1 MHLIALVAMILPTT
15 AFAGGP
21 ILSISG
27 ACPGPMAVS
36 ASGLTPGGMAAVLR
50 GSGPGSDVMPAGP
63 CRGGASGLS
72 GLAYVT
78 TVPVDGRGNVSAMPT
93 ISGPLCGQY
102 VQFVDATACTLTN
115 LAELGGGAPVDCDPA
130 TEVEADGR
138 CYYLDGSGGA
148 CDPGYE
154 LAPQSVLASIAPEF
168 TGKDYKNAVSDNCCI
183 WHADQDVELQD
194 WGLGSNCNSPGP
206 FSDGPTLGGA
216 GCMDALNLNPAQLT
230 LCQSSGDGDGFMHD
244 NGLGII
250 WYNDVPTDTINEDQA
265 RLSCEQSYGVCYL
278 SEGDCAGLGYC
289 QDPSSGQCWGW
300 EDGCSGDAG
309 RVWQYGSS
317 YTTYGYWN

>member
-1 MHLIALVAMILPTT
+1 MLIALLVASTT
-15 AFAGGP
+15 AFAGAP
-21 ILSISG
+21 PPTLSLDG
-27 ACPGPMAVS
+27 ACPGPIDISITLSAGSTATVLY
-36 ASGLTPGGMAAVLR
+36 ASGTGSSTLPFGRCAGVATGLDSGRWAFNAPDGDGDGALSFSPSVPDAA
-50 GSGPGSDVMPAGP
+50 
-63 CRGGASGLS
+63 
-72 GLAYVT
+72 
-78 TVPVDGRGNVSAMPT
+78 
-93 ISGPLCGQY
+93 CGQWLQ
-102 VQFVDATACTLTN
+102 VLDTTTCLLSDAVEIGAV
-115 LAELGGGAPVDCDPA
+115 GAPADCDPA

-154 LAPQSVLASIAPEF
+154 LAPQSVLASIAPAF

-183 WHADQDVELQD
+183 WHADQDVEMQD
-194 WGLGSNCNSPGP
+194 WGLSSDCNSPGP

-230 LCQSSGDGDGFMHD
+230 LCQSTGAGFEHD
-244 NGLGII
+244 NGVGVI
-250 WYNDVPTDTINEDQA
+250 WYNDIPTGTIDENQA

-278 SEGDCAGLGYC
+278 SDGDCAGLGYC

-300 EDGCSGDAG
+300 EAGCSGDAG

-317 YTTYGYWN
+317 FTTYGYWN